1 MSATP
6 IDIAAV
12 RRRPNYSR
20 FEFVGRVLW
29 GLGRI
34 IFRLT
39 PRPLFGVRSIILR
52 LYGAHVGP
60 HVHIHP
66 TARIFI
72 PWHLRIGAYSSIGDS
87 AIIYNLG
94 MVTIGERTTISQYAH
109 LCAGT
114 HDHRDP
120 EFRLLRSPITIG
132 DEVWICADSFIGPNV
147 TVGDRAI
154 VAARGVAV
162 KDVPAATIVG
172 GNPAR
177 VLKQRS
183 DA

>member
-1 MSATP
+1 MSSPP
-6 IDIAAV
+6 IDVAAV

-20 FEFVGRVLW
+20 SELVGRLLW

-34 IFRLT
+34 VFRLT
-39 PRPLFGVRSIILR
+39 PRPLFAVRSRLLR
-52 LYGAHVGP
+52 VFGAQIGP

-66 TARIFI
+66 TARIFA
-72 PWHLRIGAYSSIGDS
+72 PWHLRVGAYSSIGDG
-87 AIIYNLG
+87 AIVYNLG
-94 MVTIGERTTISQYAH
+94 MVTIGERATISQYAH

-132 DEVWICADSFIGPNV
+132 DEAWICADAFIGPNV

-162 KDVPAATIVG
+162 KDVPARMIVG

-177 VLKQRS
+177 VIKQRRS
-183 DA
+183 E